1 MTLPIRKLTLY
12 KHGISVIERRGD
24 VNGDHLTL
32 TFDVNQMNDVLKS
45 LVVYDRAGGQIR
57 NVAYDAPEDRAAKL
71 ERGTI
76 HLSPNHTISD
86 LLRDLRGRLVELV
99 LRGNSRT
106 VKGLVVGVELPA
118 SIQEGVNLSS
128 SNNVTNGYV
137 SLLADSGVETFV
149 LESIERLVIL
159 DDGAK
164 SDLDFFLRASVIE
177 AQKRNVVF
185 RLSEGA
191 HDMVVRYLAP
201 SPTWRVSYRLV
212 GESSE
217 NGEREALLQGWGIF
231 DNPFDEELENVNVS
245 LVSGMPISFIY
256 DLYTPFTPQRPE
268 IKEEARVVA
277 APVEMERSKR
287 ALAKGAMT
295 RGLPVGGMPAPAP
308 MMAAESAVYDMDE
321 AGFGGARD
329 ALAQSSSAQAE
340 GQSQGD
346 LFEYRITTPV
356 TVRRGEAAM
365 VPILMTSLP
374 YKKNYVYNRSKH
386 PNNPMVVL
394 RFDNPGELTLERGP
408 ITVIENDNYL
418 GEAIFPFTRPG
429 AEILLAIAVDL
440 GITITE
446 KQKNEQKT
454 NRISLQNQYLL
465 FEEYRWQEVTYEI
478 QNTNREAVE
487 LLIEHPRDS
496 EATLEPESGTPTET
510 TANFYRFKVEVPAGP
525 DGNTSYTVRERRL
538 VYRHE
543 QVRNLS
549 YDNLSRYLKNQW
561 LDRALGESLREFLNM
576 QAQLQQIQQRRN
588 GIDQERTRL
597 STIQEQA
604 RKNMGGLKDTGDEGA
619 LRARY
624 VKQLN
629 ESEDQLAALEKQRNT
644 LTKEE
649 EALNQRIEGF
659 LRELAGTK

>member
-24 VNGDHLTL
+24 VNGDQLTL

-86 LLRDLRGRLVELV
+86 LLRDLRGRQVEVV
-99 LRGNSRT
+99 LRGTTRT
-106 VKGLVVGVELPA
+106 VKGIVVGVELP
-118 SIQEGVNLSS
+118 SSGQENNINLGA
-128 SNNVTNGYV
+128 SNNVSQGYV
-137 SLLADSGVETFV
+137 TLLSEAGVETF
-149 LESIERLVIL
+149 LIETIERLVIL

-177 AQKRNVVF
+177 PQKRNVVF

-212 GESSE
+212 GETNE

-277 APVEMERSKR
+277 APAEMERAKR
-287 ALAKGAMT
+287 APKGAMM
-295 RGLPVGGMPAPAP
+295 RSMAAEMMPAPAP
-308 MMAAESAVYDMDE
+308 MMAAGGYAADEES
-321 AGFGGARD
+321 FGGVRD
-329 ALAQSSSAQAE
+329 ALAVSSTAQAE
-340 GQSQGD
+340 GQNQGD
-346 LFEYRITTPV
+346 LFEYRINTPV

-374 YKKNYVYNRSKH
+374 YRKTYVYNRQKQ
-386 PNNPMVVL
+386 PRNPMVVL

-418 GEAIFPFTRPG
+418 GEAIFPFTRPN
-429 AEILLAIAVDL
+429 AEVLLAIAVDL
-440 GITITE
+440 GITISEKPKTE
-446 KQKNEQKT
+446 QRT
-454 NRISLQNQYLL
+454 NRISLQNHYLL

-478 QNTNREAVE
+478 QNTNSEGVD

-496 EATLEPESGTPTET
+496 EATLEPESGTPEET
-510 TANFYRFKVEVPAGP
+510 TANFYRFKVAVPAGP
-525 DGNTSYTVRERRL
+525 DGNATHTIRERRL
-538 VYRHE
+538 IYRHE
-543 QVRNLS
+543 QVRNLT
-549 YDNLSRYLKNQW
+549 YDALSNYLKNRW
-561 LDRALGESLREFLNM
+561 LDQALANSLRDFLNM
-576 QAQLQQIQQRRN
+576 QAQLQQLQQRRA
-588 GIDQERTRL
+588 GIDQEKNRL
-597 STIQEQA
+597 TAMQEQA

-629 ESEDQLAALEKQRNT
+629 ESEDQLAALEKQRTT

-649 EALNQRIEGF
+649 EALNQRIELF

>member
-24 VNGDHLTL
+24 VNGDQLTL

-76 HLSPNHTISD
+76 HLSQNHTISD
-86 LLRDLRGRLVELV
+86 LLRDLRGRMVELV
-99 LRGNSRT
+99 LRGTSRT

-118 SIQEGVNLSS
+118 SIQEGVNLSIAS
-128 SNNVTNGYV
+128 NVTNGYV
-137 SLLADSGVETFV
+137 SLLSEAGVETFV
-149 LESIERLVIL
+149 LETIDRLVIL
-159 DDGAK
+159 DEGAK

-177 AQKRNVVF
+177 PQKRNVVF

-212 GESSE
+212 GETNE

-277 APVEMERSKR
+277 APVEMERARKM
-287 ALAKGAMT
+287 AKPAGRMMMQA
-295 RGLPVGGMPAPAP
+295 VGGMPAPAP
-308 MMAAESAVYDMDE
+308 MMAEMAYDADAKEES
-321 AGFGGARD
+321 FGGMRD
-329 ALAQSSSAQAE
+329 ALSLSSEAQAE

-346 LFEYRITTPV
+346 LFEYRINTPV

-374 YKKNYVYNRSKH
+374 YKKTYVYNRTKQ
-386 PNNPMVVL
+386 PRNPMVVL
-394 RFDNPGELTLERGP
+394 RFDNPGDLTLERGP

-429 AEILLAIAVDL
+429 AEVLLAIAVDL
-440 GITITE
+440 GITVTE
-446 KQKNEQKT
+446 KPKNEQRT

-465 FEEYRWQEVTYEI
+465 FEEYRWQEVTYEV
-478 QNTNREAVE
+478 QNTNREGVD

-496 EATLEPESGTPTET
+496 EATLEPESGTPAET
-510 TANFYRFKVEVPAGP
+510 TANFYRFKVAVPAGP
-525 DGNTSYTVRERRL
+525 DGNITYKVRERRL
-538 VYRHE
+538 IYRHE
-543 QVRNLS
+543 QVRNLT
-549 YDNLSRYLKNQW
+549 YDTLSHYLKNQW
-561 LDRALGESLREFLNM
+561 LDRALGDSLREFLNM
-576 QAQLQQIQQRRN
+576 QAQLQQIQQRRSL
-588 GIDQERTRL
+588 IDQERTRL
-597 STIQEQA
+597 TTIQEQA

-629 ESEDQLAALEKQRNT
+629 ESEDQLATLESQRNA

-649 EALNQRIEGF
+649 GALNQRIETF
-659 LRELAGTK
+659 LRDLAGTK

>member
-1 MTLPIRKLTLY
+1 
-12 KHGISVIERRGD
+12 
-24 VNGDHLTL
+24 
-32 TFDVNQMNDVLKS
+32 
-45 LVVYDRAGGQIR
+45 
-57 NVAYDAPEDRAAKL
+57 
-71 ERGTI
+71 
-76 HLSPNHTISD
+76 
-86 LLRDLRGRLVELV
+86 
-99 LRGNSRT
+99 
-106 VKGLVVGVELPA
+106 
-118 SIQEGVNLSS
+118 
-128 SNNVTNGYV
+128 
-137 SLLADSGVETFV
+137 
-149 LESIERLVIL
+149 VIL
-159 DDGAK
+159 DEGAK

-177 AQKRNVVF
+177 PQKRNVVF

-212 GESSE
+212 GETNE

-268 IKEEARVVA
+268 VKEEARVVA
-277 APVEMERSKR
+277 APVDMERARKMAKPAAPMMMR
-287 ALAKGAMT
+287 A
-295 RGLPVGGMPAPAP
+295 GGMPAPEP
-308 MMAAESAVYDMDE
+308 MMAESAYDADE
-321 AGFGGARD
+321 REESFGGVRD
-329 ALAQSSSAQAE
+329 ALSTSSTAQAD

-346 LFEYRITTPV
+346 LFEYRINTPV

-374 YKKNYVYNRSKH
+374 YKKTHVYNRTKQ
-386 PNNPMVVL
+386 PRNPMVVL

-429 AEILLAIAVDL
+429 AEVLLAIAVDL
-440 GITITE
+440 GITVTE
-446 KQKNEQKT
+446 KPKNEQRT

-478 QNTNREAVE
+478 QNTNREGVN

-496 EATLEPESGTPTET
+496 QATLEPESGTPAET
-510 TANFYRFKVEVPAGP
+510 TANFYRFKVAVPVGP
-525 DGNTSYTVRERRL
+525 DGNIAHTVRERRL
-538 VYRHE
+538 IYRHE
-543 QVRNLS
+543 QIRNLT
-549 YDNLSRYLKNQW
+549 YDTLSHYLKNQW
-561 LDRALGESLREFLNM
+561 LDRALGDSLREFLNM
-576 QAQLQQIQQRRN
+576 QAQLQQLQQRRN
-588 GIDQERTRL
+588 IIDQERTRL
-597 STIQEQA
+597 TGIQEQA

-629 ESEDQLAALEKQRNT
+629 ESEDQLATLEKQRT
-644 LTKEE
+644 SLTKEE
-649 EALNQRIEGF
+649 EALNQRIETF
-659 LRELAGTK
+659 LRELAGTT

>member
-1 MTLPIRKLTLY
+1 MTLSIRKLTLY

-76 HLSPNHTISD
+76 HLSPTHTISD
-86 LLRDLRGRLVELV
+86 LLRDLRGRQVELV
-99 LRGNSRT
+99 VRGSSRT
-106 VKGLVVGVELPA
+106 VKGMVVGVELPA
-118 SIQEGVNLSS
+118 SVQEGVNLSVTS
-128 SNNVTNGYV
+128 NVTHGYV
-137 SLLADSGVETFV
+137 TLLIETAIETFLV
-149 LESIERLVIL
+149 DTIERLVIL

-177 AQKRNVVF
+177 PQKRSVVF
-185 RLSEGA
+185 RLSDGA

-212 GESSE
+212 GETTE
-217 NGEREALLQGWGIF
+217 HGEREALLQGWGIF

-256 DLYTPFTPQRPE
+256 DLYTPYTPQRPE

-277 APVEMERSKR
+277 APVEMERARR
-287 ALAKGAMT
+287 APKAAMA
-295 RGLPVGGMPAPAP
+295 RGMAVESMPAPAP
-308 MMAAESAVYDMDE
+308 MMAQAGYAADEDAES
-321 AGFGGARD
+321 FGGVRD
-329 ALAQSSSAQAE
+329 ALALSSTAQAE
-340 GQSQGD
+340 GQNQGD
-346 LFEYRITTPV
+346 LFEYRINTPV

-374 YKKNYVYNRSKH
+374 YRKTYVYNRQKH
-386 PNNPMVVL
+386 PRNPMVVL
-394 RFDNPGELTLERGP
+394 RFDNPGDLTLERGP

-418 GEAIFPFTRPG
+418 GEAIFPFTRPN
-429 AEILLAIAVDL
+429 AEVLLAIAVDL
-440 GITITE
+440 GITVTE
-446 KQKNEQKT
+446 KPKAEQRT

-478 QNTNREAVE
+478 QNTNSEAVE

-496 EATLEPESGTPTET
+496 EATLEPESGTPDET
-510 TANFYRFKVEVPAGP
+510 TANFYRFNVSVPAGP
-525 DGNTSYTVRERRL
+525 DGNTTHTVRERRL
-538 VYRHE
+538 IYRHE
-543 QVRNLS
+543 QVRNLT
-549 YDNLSRYLKNQW
+549 YDALSNYLKNQW
-561 LDRALGESLREFLNM
+561 LDQALANSLSDFLNM
-576 QAQLQQIQQRRN
+576 QSQLQQIQQRRAR
-588 GIDQERTRL
+588 IDQEKNRL
-597 STIQEQA
+597 TAMQEQA

-629 ESEDQLAALEKQRNT
+629 ESEDQLAALETQRTT

-649 EALNQRIEGF
+649 EALNQRIDIF